1 MAGGFRKCS
10 PFLLRLRCLFSFKT
24 NPSGS
29 CVLPGSQERGAD
41 SDCYALRVGKPNS
54 VPVNPGPKVS
64 EAASPGG
71 GRGLGRGLDRT
82 NPGVWGPPSR
92 GGQRE
97 PGAGLSWLHWTGNLA
112 AFYSTLC
119 FFWTLSVPDH
129 PLAERLPSPKS
140 SRRTTS
146 PKKRNWLR

>member
-41 SDCYALRVGKPNS
+41 SDCYALCVGKPNS
-54 VPVNPGPKVS
+54 MPVNPGPKVS

-71 GRGLGRGLDRT
+71 REGAREG
-82 NPGVWGPPSR
+82 PGQDKP
-92 GGQRE
+92 GGV
-97 PGAGLSWLHWTGNLA
+97 G
-112 AFYSTLC
+112 
-119 FFWTLSVPDH
+119 
-129 PLAERLPSPKS
+129 S
-140 SRRTTS
+140 S
-146 PKKRNWLR
+146 K